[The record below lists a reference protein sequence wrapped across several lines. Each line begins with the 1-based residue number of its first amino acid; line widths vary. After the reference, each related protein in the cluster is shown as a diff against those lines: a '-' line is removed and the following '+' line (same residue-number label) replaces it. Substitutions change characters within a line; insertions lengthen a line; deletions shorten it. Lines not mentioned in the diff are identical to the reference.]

1 MADGKMRGKSEKG
14 RLLRRGE
21 SLSLEGGKQMNE
33 DIKLYEII
41 AQTSIKA
48 WNKLVK
54 TYGEKYVD
62 ENYDRLEK
70 EVKQGVFEAILEYRK
85 GGNR

>member
-1 MADGKMRGKSEKG
+1 
-14 RLLRRGE
+14 
-21 SLSLEGGKQMNE
+21 MNE